1 MFPELF
7 RIPFIGYPVHSY
19 GLMLVL
25 GLICAIE
32 LMKFLARRSQLN
44 PEHFANAAVL
54 ALVSGLI
61 GARIAYVVQF
71 HTEFSGGTFA
81 ENAWN
86 AINLTSGGLV
96 YYGGFL
102 LAFPTLVVYAIWK
115 KIPLLR
121 GMDIVAPSLMIGL
134 AFGRVGCF
142 LNGCCYGQPCDL
154 NSPIAVSFPYDSPA
168 YQDDYH
174 AGRVQPPE
182 ALYQFDAVRKVE
194 RLMTR
199 EQIRQQ
205 RDTAILQA
213 AARERSRPVLNTQLI
228 STLTA
233 SLIALAA
240 FAFFTLGR
248 TPGRGFATM
257 MMLEGVSR
265 FLIEGLRVEPTVLG
279 PLTLSQLIGLGVA
292 LAGVTLWIAAGLAAK
307 RRDATASPTF
317 DPAAAVA

>member
-7 RIPFIGYPVHSY
+7 RVPFIGYPVHSY

-25 GLICAIE
+25 GLIGAIE

-61 GARIAYVVQF
+61 GARIAYVIQF
-71 HTEFSGGTFA
+71 HEEFTGGTFA

-102 LAFPTLVVYAIWK
+102 LAFPTLVFYAIWK

-121 GMDIVAPSLMIGL
+121 GMDIVAPCLMIGL

-142 LNGCCYGQPCDL
+142 LNGCCYGQACDL
-154 NSPIAVSFPYDSPA
+154 PSPIAVSFPYDSPA

-174 AGRVQPPE
+174 AGRVQPSP
-182 ALYQFDAVRKVE
+182 ALYHYDAARNSN

-199 EQIRQQ
+199 EQIKAQH
-205 RDTAILQA
+205 DTAAQQA
-213 AARERSRPVLNTQLI
+213 AAAERSRPVLNTQLI

-233 SLIALAA
+233 SLIALAT
-240 FAFFTLGR
+240 FAFFTLGK
-248 TPGRGFATM
+248 TPGRGFALM
-257 MMLEGVSR
+257 MILEGLSR
-265 FLIEGLRVEPTVLG
+265 SLIEGLRVEPTVLG
-279 PLTLSQLIGLGVA
+279 PLTLSQCIGLGVA
-292 LAGVTLWIAAGLAAK
+292 LGGVALWIAAGLK
-307 RRDATASPTF
+307 RSAVEETIPATPT
-317 DPAAAVA
+317 VAGA